1 MESRKQHIN
10 LILQRP
16 GKFLWRVLVGFK
28 RNQGLLLAGAV
39 AYYTLLSVIP
49 MLALILV
56 GLSHFIEEQ
65 QLYNTILT
73 NLKLVIPAYAES
85 VTGQV
90 WGFLARRQLVGIV
103 GILVMLFFSSMAFTV
118 LENAMAIIFSHR
130 ARKHRRHFLISAI
143 IPYAYIFLLGIGL
156 LIITLVAGALGAL
169 SDKHLILLGWNL
181 SLEGT
186 SRFMLYL
193 SGMAGMVIM
202 LTSLYLVMPLGH
214 IPIRYALAG
223 GVTAAV
229 LWEIIRH
236 ILVWY
241 YSTISLVNVIYGSLA
256 TAVVALLSIEI
267 AVIILLLGAQVIA
280 EFEHSISETAE
291 PGQSRLDGCNLA
303 IKPDALTLT
312 PAEKSEIEKAL

>member
-1 MESRKQHIN
+1 MDTAKRHASDIVR
-10 LILQRP
+10 RP
-16 GKFLWRVLVGFK
+16 GKFFLRVLTGFK

-56 GLSHFIEEQ
+56 GLSHFIEEE
-65 QLYNTILT
+65 QLYNTILS

-85 VTGQV
+85 VTDQV
-90 WGFLARRQLVGIV
+90 WGFLARRQLVGII
-103 GILVMLFFSSMAFTV
+103 GILFMLFFSSMAFTV

-143 IPYAYIFLLGIGL
+143 IPYAYIFLLGIGVL
-156 LIITLVAGALGAL
+156 VITIVAGALGAL
-169 SDKHLILLGWNL
+169 SDKHLILLGWDL
-181 SLEGT
+181 SLAGT
-186 SRFMLYL
+186 SRLMLYL

-202 LTSLYLVMPLGH
+202 LTSLYLVMPLGR
-214 IPIRYALAG
+214 IPVRYALAG

-241 YSTISLVNVIYGSLA
+241 YSNISLVNVIYGSLA

-280 EFEHSISETAE
+280 EFEHSIDESDEADQSE
-291 PGQSRLDGCNLA
+291 PGG
-303 IKPDALTLT
+303 
-312 PAEKSEIEKAL
+312 

>member
-1 MESRKQHIN
+1 MERKKRHID

-16 GKFLWRVLVGFK
+16 GKFLWRVLIGFK

-56 GLSHFIEEQ
+56 GLSHFIEEE
-65 QLYNTILT
+65 QLYNTILS

-85 VTGQV
+85 VSDQV

-103 GILVMLFFSSMAFTV
+103 GILFMLFFSSMAFTV
-118 LENAMAIIFSHR
+118 LESAMAVIFSHR
-130 ARKHRRHFLISAI
+130 SRKHRRHFLISAI
-143 IPYAYIFLLGIGL
+143 IPYAYIFLLGIGVL
-156 LIITLVAGALGAL
+156 VITIVAGALGAL
-169 SDKHLILLGWNL
+169 SDKHLILLGWDL
-181 SLEGT
+181 SLAGT
-186 SRFMLYL
+186 SRLMLYL

-202 LTSLYLVMPLGH
+202 LTSLYLVMPLGR
-214 IPIRYALAG
+214 IPVRYALAG

-241 YSTISLVNVIYGSLA
+241 YSNISLVNVIYGSLA

-280 EFEHSISETAE
+280 EFEHSIDESVEAEQSE
-291 PGQSRLDGCNLA
+291 PDG
-303 IKPDALTLT
+303 
-312 PAEKSEIEKAL
+312 

>member
-1 MESRKQHIN
+1 MESRKQHID

-28 RNQGLLLAGAV
+28 RNQGLLLAGGV
-39 AYYTLLSVIP
+39 AYYTLLSIIP

-56 GLSHFIEEQ
+56 GLSHFIDEQ

-103 GILVMLFFSSMAFTV
+103 GIFIMLFFSSMAFTV

-130 ARKHRRHFLISAI
+130 ARKHRRHFMISAI

-156 LIITLVAGALGAL
+156 LVITIVAGALGTL
-169 SDKHLILLGWNL
+169 SDKHLIFLGWDL
-181 SLEGT
+181 SLAGT

-193 SGMAGMVIM
+193 SGMFGMVIM
-202 LTSLYLVMPLGH
+202 LTSLYLVMPVGR

-229 LWEIIRH
+229 LWEIIRN

-280 EFEHSISETAE
+280 EFEHSINETAGS
-291 PGQSRLDGCNLA
+291 GQSEFDG
-303 IKPDALTLT
+303 
-312 PAEKSEIEKAL
+312 

>member
-1 MESRKQHIN
+1 MERRKKHID

-39 AYYTLLSVIP
+39 AYYTLLSIIP

-56 GLSHFIEEQ
+56 GLSHFFEEE
-65 QLYNTILT
+65 QLYNTILS

-90 WGFLARRQLVGIV
+90 WGFLARRQLVGII
-103 GILVMLFFSSMAFTV
+103 GILFMLFFSSMAFTV

-130 ARKHRRHFLISAI
+130 TRKHRRHLLISAI
-143 IPYAYIFLLGIGL
+143 IPYAYIFLLGLGL
-156 LIITLVAGALGAL
+156 LIITIVAGALGAL
-169 SDKHLILLGWNL
+169 SDKHLILLGWDL

-202 LTSLYLVMPLGH
+202 LTSLYLVMPVGR
-214 IPIRYALAG
+214 IPIHYALAG

-241 YSTISLVNVIYGSLA
+241 YSSISLVNVIYGSLA

-280 EFEHSISETAE
+280 EFEHSINEMAE
-291 PGQSRLDGCNLA
+291 PVQSE
-303 IKPDALTLT
+303 PDD
-312 PAEKSEIEKAL
+312 

>member
-1 MESRKQHIN
+1 MESKKHHID

-16 GKFLWRVLVGFK
+16 GKFLWRVLIGFK

-56 GLSHFIEEQ
+56 GLSHFIEEE
-65 QLYNTILT
+65 QLYSTILS

-85 VTGQV
+85 VSDQV

-103 GILVMLFFSSMAFTV
+103 GILFMLFFSSMAFTV
-118 LENAMAIIFSHR
+118 LESAMAVIFSHR
-130 ARKHRRHFLISAI
+130 SRKHRRHFLISAI
-143 IPYAYIFLLGIGL
+143 IPYAYIFLLGIAL
-156 LIITLVAGALGAL
+156 LIITIVAGALGAL
-169 SDKHLILLGWNL
+169 SDKHLILLGWDL

-186 SRFMLYL
+186 SRIMLYL

-202 LTSLYLVMPLGH
+202 LTSLYLVMPVGH

-280 EFEHSISETAE
+280 EFEHSIDESDKADQSE
-291 PGQSRLDGCNLA
+291 PDG
-303 IKPDALTLT
+303 
-312 PAEKSEIEKAL
+312 

>member
-1 MESRKQHIN
+1 MEHKKRHID

-56 GLSHFIEEQ
+56 GLSHFIEEEK
-65 QLYNTILT
+65 LYNTILS
-73 NLKLVIPAYAES
+73 NLKLVMPAYAES
-85 VTGQV
+85 VAGQV
-90 WGFLARRQLVGIV
+90 WSFLARRQLVGII
-103 GILVMLFFSSMAFTV
+103 GILFMLFFSSMAFTV
-118 LENAMAIIFSHR
+118 LENAMAVIFSHR

-143 IPYAYIFLLGIGL
+143 MPYAFIFLLALGL
-156 LIITLVAGALGAL
+156 LIITVVSGALGAL
-169 SDKHLILLGWNL
+169 SDKHLILLGWDM
-181 SLEGT
+181 SLAGT
-186 SRFMLYL
+186 SRLMLYL
-193 SGMAGMVIM
+193 SGMAGMVVM
-202 LTSLYLVMPLGH
+202 LTSLYLVMPLGR
-214 IPIRYALAG
+214 IPVRYALAG
-223 GVTAAV
+223 GITAAV

-280 EFEHSISETAE
+280 EFEHSIDESAE
-291 PGQSRLDGCNLA
+291 SDKTQPEG
-303 IKPDALTLT
+303 
-312 PAEKSEIEKAL
+312 

>member
-1 MESRKQHIN
+1 MERKKRHID

-16 GKFLWRVLVGFK
+16 GKFLWRVLIGFK

-49 MLALILV
+49 MLTLILV
-56 GLSHFIEEQ
+56 GLSHFIEEE
-65 QLYNTILT
+65 QLYSTILS

-85 VTGQV
+85 VSDQV

-103 GILVMLFFSSMAFTV
+103 GILFMLFFSSMAFTV
-118 LENAMAIIFSHR
+118 LESAMAVIFSHR
-130 ARKHRRHFLISAI
+130 SRKHRRHFLISAI
-143 IPYAYIFLLGIGL
+143 IPYAYIFLLGIGVL
-156 LIITLVAGALGAL
+156 VITIVAGALGAL
-169 SDKHLILLGWNL
+169 SDKHLIFLGRDL

-186 SRFMLYL
+186 SRLMLYL
-193 SGMAGMVIM
+193 SGMAGMVVM

-214 IPIRYALAG
+214 IPVRYALAG

-236 ILVWY
+236 VLVWY
-241 YSTISLVNVIYGSLA
+241 YSNISLVNVIYGSLA

-280 EFEHSISETAE
+280 EFEHSIDESDKADQSEPE
-291 PGQSRLDGCNLA
+291 G
-303 IKPDALTLT
+303 
-312 PAEKSEIEKAL
+312 

>member
-1 MESRKQHIN
+1 MESRKKHID

-28 RNQGLLLAGAV
+28 RNQGLLLAGGV

-56 GLSHFIEEQ
+56 GLSHFIDEQ

-103 GILVMLFFSSMAFTV
+103 GIFIMLFFSSMAFTV

-156 LIITLVAGALGAL
+156 LVITIVAGALGTL
-169 SDKHLILLGWNL
+169 SDKHLIFLGWDL
-181 SLEGT
+181 SLAGT

-193 SGMAGMVIM
+193 SGMFGMVIM
-202 LTSLYLVMPLGH
+202 LTSLYLVMPVGR

-229 LWEIIRH
+229 LWEIIRN

-267 AVIILLLGAQVIA
+267 AVIVLLLGAQVIA
-280 EFEHSISETAE
+280 EFEHSINETAGS
-291 PGQSRLDGCNLA
+291 GQSEFDG
-303 IKPDALTLT
+303 
-312 PAEKSEIEKAL
+312 

>member
-1 MESRKQHIN
+1 MESSKPHID

-56 GLSHFIEEQ
+56 GLSHFIDEQ

-85 VTGQV
+85 VAGQV

-103 GILVMLFFSSMAFTV
+103 GILIMLFFSSMAFTV
-118 LENAMAIIFSHR
+118 LENAMAVIFSHR

-143 IPYAYIFLLGIGL
+143 IPYAYIFLLAIGL
-156 LIITLVAGALGAL
+156 LIITIVAGALGTL
-169 SDKHLILLGWNL
+169 SDKHLILLGWDL

-193 SGMAGMVIM
+193 SGMVGMVIM
-202 LTSLYLVMPLGH
+202 LTSLYLVMPVGR

-280 EFEHSISETAE
+280 EFEHSVNETVE
-291 PGQSRLDGCNLA
+291 PGQSELDG
-303 IKPDALTLT
+303 
-312 PAEKSEIEKAL
+312 

>member
-1 MESRKQHIN
+1 MESRKQHID

-56 GLSHFIEEQ
+56 GLSHFIDEQ
-65 QLYNTILT
+65 HLYNTILT

-103 GILVMLFFSSMAFTV
+103 GILIMLFFSSMAFTV

-156 LIITLVAGALGAL
+156 LVITIVAGALGAL
-169 SDKHLILLGWNL
+169 SDKHLILLGWDL

-202 LTSLYLVMPLGH
+202 LTSLYLVMPVGH

-280 EFEHSISETAE
+280 EFEHSINETAE
-291 PGQSRLDGCNLA
+291 LGQ
-303 IKPDALTLT
+303 
-312 PAEKSEIEKAL
+312 SEIEG

>member
-1 MESRKQHIN
+1 MVSSKQHID

-39 AYYTLLSVIP
+39 AYYTLLSIIP

-56 GLSHFIEEQ
+56 GLSHFIEQQ
-65 QLYNTILT
+65 QLYNTILS

-90 WGFLARRQLVGIV
+90 WGFLARRQLVGII
-103 GILVMLFFSSMAFTV
+103 GILFMLFFSSMAFTV

-143 IPYAYIFLLGIGL
+143 IPYAYIFLLGIAL
-156 LIITLVAGALGAL
+156 LIITIVAGALGAL
-169 SDKHLILLGWNL
+169 SDKHLILLGWDL

-193 SGMAGMVIM
+193 SGMAGMVVM
-202 LTSLYLVMPLGH
+202 LTSLYLVMPVGH

-241 YSTISLVNVIYGSLA
+241 YASISLVNVIYGSLA

-280 EFEHSISETAE
+280 EFEHSIMEAAE
-291 PGQSRLDGCNLA
+291 PGQSGLED
-303 IKPDALTLT
+303 
-312 PAEKSEIEKAL
+312 

>member
-1 MESRKQHIN
+1 MESRKQHID

-56 GLSHFIEEQ
+56 GLSHFIEEE

-130 ARKHRRHFLISAI
+130 ARKHRRHLLISAI

-156 LIITLVAGALGAL
+156 LLITIVAGALGAL
-169 SDKHLILLGWNL
+169 SDKHLILLGWDL

-202 LTSLYLVMPLGH
+202 LTSLYLVMPVGR

-241 YSTISLVNVIYGSLA
+241 YSTISLVNVIYGSMA

-280 EFEHSISETAE
+280 EFEHSINETAE
-291 PGQSRLDGCNLA
+291 PGQSEL
-303 IKPDALTLT
+303 
-312 PAEKSEIEKAL
+312 ES